1 MVKPAQSMRQASSR
15 LAEKRV
21 ILLDE
26 PTRPPSTELLWA
38 RAWFAL
44 YVLPAWEWRVFRT
57 LKREG
62 FDAFLPVSTYWNASR
77 FRVKR
82 QLERALLTRYVFV
95 GAGSR
100 PRRRLTDQEWN
111 TIAGIE
117 GVMAVLGDPG
127 GPLFVPVENL
137 VALAGEVASG
147 AYDTTQDTFP
157 AGAHV
162 TITAGPF
169 ATFGGVVET
178 AVPSDAGPDDMIGVM
193 MRIFGRDS
201 LAKIPLADLKQIG

>member
-1 MVKPAQSMRQASSR
+1 MKAAHVVERSTSR

-21 ILLDE
+21 ILLDK
-26 PTRPPSTELLWA
+26 PTLPPAPEVIWA

-44 YVLPAWEWRVFRT
+44 HVLPAWEWRVFRA
-57 LKREG
+57 LKADG
-62 FDAFLPVSTYWNASR
+62 FDAFLPVSTYWNSSR

-82 QLERALLTRYVFV
+82 QLERSLLTRYVFV
-95 GAGSR
+95 GAGDG
-100 PRRRLTDQEWN
+100 PRRRLSDEEWSA
-111 TIAGIE
+111 IASIE
-117 GVMAVLGDPG
+117 GVSAVLGDRG
-127 GPLFVPVENL
+127 GRPVNVPIENM

-147 AYDTTQDTFP
+147 AYDATQDTFS

-169 ATFGGVVET
+169 ASFGGVVEKG
-178 AVPSDAGPDDMIGVM
+178 VPSDAGPDDMIGVM
-193 MRIFGRDS
+193 MRIFGRES